1 MDKRLQVVLL
11 LSSYLLLS
19 FLAFRSPPYLPSS
32 LLVPSFSLWLASP
45 LLLIRRLHSY
55 NYTAAL
61 YTPLFLISL
70 ARCIAGIACSG
81 ERTGTPIR
89 EWITGSLVRLYAHR
103 VDETGSLVLLRF

>member
-45 LLLIRRLHSY
+45 LLLILCLHSVR
-55 NYTAAL
+55 T
-61 YTPLFLISL
+61 TIRPLFLISL